1 MPDQITAQRVQNSAQ
16 YPTNA
21 GQGRQKHRQGD
32 VPSEGWEGAGHRHS
46 LPSPSRSQSQ
56 LLKQE
61 IIGSS
66 SDIVGT
72 Q

>member
-1 MPDQITAQRVQNSAQ
+1 MPDQITAQWVQNSAQ
-16 YPTNA
+16 YPTNT
-21 GQGRQKHRQGD
+21 GQGRQTHRQGD
-32 VPSEGWEGAGHRHS
+32 VPSEGWEGAVHRHS
-46 LPSPSRSQSQ
+46 LPSPSRSHSQ